1 MHPCGTVARRAT
13 PRRARARLRAERD
26 GVPVFALAALWQ
38 VKVLVRSSYGKLY
51 AVGQASLKTW
61 LLAGQARRPARVQ
74 LWQAP
79 AGDQLGQPQQL
90 SLAPW
95 L

>member
-1 MHPCGTVARRAT
+1 MVY
-13 PRRARARLRAERD
+13 
-26 GVPVFALAALWQ
+26 PVFALAALWQ

-61 LLAGQARRPARVQ
+61 AYLPGRPAVHREFE
-74 LWQAP
+74 LWHAP